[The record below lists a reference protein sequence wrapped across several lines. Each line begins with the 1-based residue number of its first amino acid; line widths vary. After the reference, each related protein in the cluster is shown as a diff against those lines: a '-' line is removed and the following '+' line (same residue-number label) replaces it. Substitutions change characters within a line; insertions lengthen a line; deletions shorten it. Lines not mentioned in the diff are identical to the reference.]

1 MKTPEPLPLTVLTEP
16 TGLQF
21 EDGIE
26 PRLLEIFREPDPAEI
41 EATVDRVLR
50 GTPVWAERF
59 HLSPQRLHLLD
70 WFPFEENSN
79 LLEVGAGCGALTGLL
94 TNRVAQVD
102 ALEPN
107 PVRAEVIAHRH
118 RTSDNLSIFVGNLS
132 SAAALGRLYR
142 YVTMIGVLE
151 YAGRFV
157 TMEGAEQES
166 PYVRLL
172 QQARAVLERGGYLVL
187 AIENQLGLK
196 YLAGTPEDHYG
207 VPLVGLEDYMWDA
220 GIRTFGQNELGRML
234 KTAGFDTFVWY
245 YPFPDYKLPTA
256 IYSDDLT
263 PGSIEHPA
271 TMYPTTDYSH
281 PNHQFISEARL
292 ARALSRNH
300 LSGTFANSFLVVC
313 RAA

>member
-1 MKTPEPLPLTVLTEP
+1 MNTPEPLPLTVLCEP

-26 PRLLEIFREPDPAEI
+26 PRLLEIFRESDTVAI
-41 EATVDRVLR
+41 DAAVDRVLR
-50 GTPVWAERF
+50 SGPAWPERF

-70 WFPFEENSN
+70 WFPFENNAN

-94 TNRVAQVD
+94 ADRVAHVD

-107 PVRAEVIAHRH
+107 PARAAVIAHRH
-118 RTSDNLSIFVGNLS
+118 RTLNNLSIFIGDLA
-132 SAAALGRLYR
+132 SAAALGRSYR
-142 YVTMIGVLE
+142 YVTLIGVLE

-157 TMEGAEQES
+157 TMGAADQES
-166 PYVRLL
+166 PYIKLL
-172 QQARAVLERGGYLVL
+172 QQARAVLDTEGYLVL

-207 VPLVGLEDYMWDA
+207 VPLVGIEDYMWDA
-220 GIRTFGQNELGRML
+220 GIRTFGRSELERMV
-234 KTAGFDTFVWY
+234 KSAGFITCTWY

-256 IYSDDLT
+256 IYSDAMT

-281 PNHQFISEARL
+281 PNYQFIAEARL
-292 ARALSRNH
+292 ARTLSRND